1 MARRYGP
8 SVPEPPALSDDQ
20 RAAARRKAIAARQQR
35 AALKED
41 LKAGQVTLAEVFE
54 RAAEDPIV
62 AGTKMLVILESLP
75 AVGKVK
81 ARRTMDSIGIAHS
94 RRVRGVGQ
102 HQREKLLAAF
112 PSTPTLP

>member
-1 MARRYGP
+1 M
-8 SVPEPPALSDDQ
+8 PEPPALSDDQ
-20 RAAARRKAIAARQQR
+20 RAAARAKAIAARQAR
-35 AALKED
+35 AQLKED
-41 LKAGQVTLAEVFE
+41 LKAGRTALAQVFE
-54 RAAEDPIV
+54 SAAEDPVV

-81 ARRTMDSIGIAHS
+81 ARRTMDTIGIAHS

-112 PSTPTLP
+112 PPSS